1 MTEQEFR
8 AALHRAA
15 ENDGLS
21 SERQLRVLARMK
33 GDEPKVKMKNK
44 WMIALA
50 LVVVLSLGMTAAV
63 AAGMAAVNWQGES
76 AVPYNGRTFG
86 QTEGEER
93 LLALYASSAEN
104 LITFVK
110 TPESQLEEMGGIMN
124 STCNEYAA
132 ALEEMQTWVEA
143 DGTLPWPAAI
153 PAGYM
158 LEMGRVGYACRADG
172 QLELVGQYTTEDA
185 YQVSQYRI
193 PQEDRFMADYMLAMV
208 NAEGA
213 TLRIAVNLNHDDSA
227 RVFNT
232 EEDSE
237 ISRLSVQGMEDAL
250 LIVSQGE
257 TRLALRNRLAE
268 RKAYMLPGIRADGSL
283 DAAVGY
289 YSGMT
294 IEVMAA
300 GADFTAEQVLSILGL
315 KGQ

>member
-76 AVPYNGRTFG
+76 AVPYNGRALG
-86 QTEGEER
+86 QTAGEER
-93 LLALYASSAEN
+93 LLALYAASAED

-110 TPESQLEEMGGIMN
+110 APESQLGEMGGIMN

-158 LEMGRVGYACRADG
+158 LELGRVGYACRADG

-193 PQEDRFMADYMLAMV
+193 PQEDRFVADYMLALV
-208 NAEGA
+208 NAQGA
-213 TLRIAVNLNHDDSA
+213 TLSIAVNLHHDDSA

-237 ISRLSVQGMEDAL
+237 ISRLSVPGMEDAL
-250 LIVSQGE
+250 LIVSRNE
-257 TRLALRNRLAE
+257 TRLALRNRPAE
-268 RKAYMLPGIRADGSL
+268 RKAYMLPGIRADGGL
-283 DAAVGY
+283 DVTIGY

-294 IEVMAA
+294 IEVTAA